1 MCPCESTVQCTTNDY
16 RAGKWAL
23 LILLAFFLPA
33 CSEENPSLIGWK
45 NFTTD
50 HNHVPAGPI
59 TDIAFSPEG
68 VAMRSLKGKVG
79 LLVNEWVEEITDDNT
94 GTPVN
99 YNRLAADAR
108 RIWYVDWGNFGGIV
122 SYEKGKLDFEYLP
135 LTHQKVMDVTAG
147 GNRALVSTEGG
158 PLVFTGGSPTIL
170 PATGWG
176 TGGAVEIDRSG
187 TFWMTAGDTLRRF
200 ENDEWKEVAVGD
212 SSRSGF
218 PVIACDSIGNV
229 WFAAP
234 GGPLYQF
241 DGAVVHSHASVRD
254 TITGIAAT
262 ATNEIW
268 VATYNGVYRYNGSN
282 WQHITTGEGLP
293 QKKVWSV
300 AIDSSGAK
308 WFGMEKVVSR
318 YTGQ

>member
-1 MCPCESTVQCTTNDY
+1 MCLGESTAKRTTGCY
-16 RAGKWAL
+16 RAGKWLL
-23 LILLAFFLPA
+23 LILLAFLLPA

-50 HNHVPAGPI
+50 HNNIPAGPI

-68 VAMRSLKGKVG
+68 VAMRSLGGKVG

-94 GTPVN
+94 GTPAM

-108 RIWYVDWGNFGGIV
+108 RLWYVDWGNFGGIV
-122 SYEKGKLDFEYLP
+122 SYEKGGLKFNYLP
-135 LTHQKVMDVTAG
+135 LTHQKVMDVTA
-147 GNRALVSTEGG
+147 NRTQSLIATEGG
-158 PLVFTGGSPTIL
+158 PLVFTGGSPVVL
-170 PATGWG
+170 SATGWG
-176 TGGAVEIDRSG
+176 RGGSVEIDRSG
-187 TFWMTAGDTLRRF
+187 TYWMAAGGTLRRF
-200 ENDEWKEVAVGD
+200 ENGEWKQVAVGD

-218 PVIACDSIGNV
+218 TVIACDSIGNI
-229 WFAAP
+229 WFSTP

-241 DGAVVHSHASVRD
+241 DGAVVHSHISVRD
-254 TITGIAAT
+254 TISGIAAS

-268 VATYNGVYRYNGSN
+268 VTTYDGVYHYNGTN
-282 WQHITTGEGLP
+282 WRHITTDGGLP
-293 QKKVWSV
+293 KKKVWSV

-318 YTGQ
+318 YTGS